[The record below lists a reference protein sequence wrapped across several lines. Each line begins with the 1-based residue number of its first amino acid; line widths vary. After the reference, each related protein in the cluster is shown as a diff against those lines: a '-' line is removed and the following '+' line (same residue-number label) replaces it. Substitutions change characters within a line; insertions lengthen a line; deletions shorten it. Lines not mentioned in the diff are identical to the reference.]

1 MINVKFRSPWF
12 LIAAL
17 SVLAAGRLPALSDF
31 YWEQPAVFSA
41 VPGYFPVSA
50 FSEDFSVVAW
60 QEREANRDSRI
71 AGDGWI
77 RVSLAVKKNGEPWQ
91 IRGIDGVSYAYSG
104 TQPSILSIALDKRG
118 RIIIAAAAST
128 TQTEIL
134 ISDDLGETFARYR
147 VDAGSESSVAPRIFV
162 RADGGYLLFVTRG
175 YEQSLSI
182 YYARSDDGVSWSPFE
197 LFVRNTDLQLNFLP
211 THGSIGSTDY
221 VIFQSFVGGADSV
234 PAFQLYL
241 TASVDGGAAWTPP
254 RRLTDFQ
261 DPVMNT
267 AAGPDLF
274 DNQRP
279 HLSPS
284 GNSLFLVWERRYST
298 GSPQVYGARI
308 APGGNLS
315 GPAERINSDE
325 AYCNNPVVFMYQ
337 GTPTVVWFDNRRG
350 NNRIFLAQQSGLDWQ
365 NHELSGAGG
374 EASFAR
380 PVVNK
385 DGLFVFW
392 QNTARGTDRI
402 FSLAPDTSVAAPRLT
417 ARNFTPSRRSRSERV
432 QVSWDVPPDPSGI
445 MGFSWSW
452 SQSEADEPPREILA
466 YNTGNTTTRS
476 TELAAREDGS
486 WFFTLMAQ
494 DFAGNWSRPSRLE
507 FIRDTT
513 PPEAA
518 GIIPPVLD
526 ERGYLASNTF
536 SLEWIPP
543 PAPDVAG
550 YTWDLQYLGAAE
562 PFDGLGGGEFAAAAE
577 TQFASPPPPA
587 PRLMGSGASVSYI
600 NQDDGVWRFT
610 ISAIDS
616 VGNIGPPSTLFF
628 RTDKYIPH
636 TYVTYV
642 DSSQDEQGLLS
653 LRIMGRGFSHGGN
666 VGRFFLDRDGEP
678 PYDRE
683 FFLDREDFRVLSDRE
698 ILAGRVEDM
707 EEGTYRLGLVH
718 PLRGLYLTNPIV
730 AVDKTGT
737 VKFGDYSRMWE
748 PSWLIR
754 EGRRFVFDFSLFFVI
769 VVLALCAIGLV
780 ASVRGIGHAV
790 AEGAAVKV
798 EAVALIT
805 GDFMPSEKK
814 KRLTRIKKRGGGLRL
829 KLASFTIALVLL
841 VVVMVSTPLY
851 LMMTRTQ
858 QETLLQGLW
867 DRSAVLLEGLA
878 TSARAYLPSGVV
890 LELGFLP
897 AQSAAV
903 PESRYVTITGYSTG
917 STIYNDHVWATNDPD
932 ILSKIDT
939 AELAPGVSRLTDV
952 LSPRLEVISRE
963 LNERARAEVGDISRT
978 ITELTREGVS
988 IATRLD
994 QASQQRLADI
1004 QVTTQALEARLTESL
1019 AAIAR
1024 QIGSEPAFST
1034 GTLARDG
1041 NNTYIFFKPVMY
1053 RQGSDDNYF
1062 RGLIRMEVS
1071 IDSIAAKITEGQRD
1085 LLWVI
1090 LIVALTALAI
1100 GVIGALIFSSLI
1112 IRPIRKLVGHVER
1125 IRDTEDKAKLEGM
1138 DIAIQS
1144 QDEIAV
1150 LGNTINDMTHGLVK
1164 AALASQDLSIGK
1176 EIQKKFIPLELDREG
1191 NKLSSGY
1198 KDTKNAHFFGYY
1210 EGAKG
1215 VSGDYFDYQDLDGRY
1230 YAIIKCDVAGKGI
1243 PAALIMIQ
1251 VATMFLNYFKQWKP
1265 TAKGMRIE
1273 EVVYQI
1279 NDFIETLGFKGRFAA
1294 FTLCLFDSQTG
1305 IARFCNAGDNIIHLF
1320 DASERRVKTLTLP
1333 ETPATGVL
1341 PNFLVESKGGYTVQ
1355 TMTIDP
1361 GDMLLLYTDGI
1372 EEAKRKFRDGE
1383 FREILC
1389 TEGGAPNDTPHG
1401 NHVVGQGDEEM
1412 GPDRVQG
1419 IINAVMNKDMYTLYK
1434 YHNPE
1439 GEKELKFDFSDCEG
1453 KVEEVIMAMV
1463 SVEKMFRCYKD
1474 PKADDESRVLV
1485 DKKIDEFLKKHFLQ
1499 YRNYCSDI
1507 REYPGNDAYMYYTH
1521 VREDDQYDD
1530 LTILGIKRK

>member
-1 MINVKFRSPWF
+1 MKRPSYIW
-12 LIAAL
+12 IAAL
-17 SVLAAGRLPALSDF
+17 FVFLSPGLPALSDF
-31 YWEQPAVFSA
+31 YWEEPEVFSS
-41 VPGYFPVSA
+41 GSGCFPVSA
-50 FSEDFSVVAW
+50 FSGGFSVIAW
-60 QEREANRDSRI
+60 QELEANQDPQI
-71 AGDGWI
+71 AGDGFI
-77 RVSLAVKKNGEPWQ
+77 NISLAVRNSGEPWQ
-91 IRGIDGVSYAYSG
+91 LRRSVGGRYAYSG
-104 TQPSILSIALDKRG
+104 TVPSILSIALDKKG
-118 RIIIAAAAST
+118 RILIAAAAST

-134 ISDDLGETFARYR
+134 ISEDWGETFSRYR

-162 RADGGYLLFVTRG
+162 RSDGGYLLFVTRG
-175 YEQSLSI
+175 YEESLSI
-182 YYARSDDGVSWSPFE
+182 YYARSDDGASWSPFE
-197 LFVRNTDLQLNFLP
+197 LFVKNTDLQLNFLP
-211 THGSIGSTDY
+211 THGSLGSTDY
-221 VIFQSFVGGADSV
+221 VIFQSFVGSADV
-234 PAFQLYL
+234 IPAFQLFL
-241 TASVDGGAAWTPP
+241 MTSADGGITWTPP
-254 RRLTDFQ
+254 RRFTGFQ

-267 AAGPDLF
+267 SAGPERF

-279 HLSPS
+279 HLSVYE
-284 GNSLFLVWERRYST
+284 NNLFLVWERRFGT
-298 GSPQVYGARI
+298 GSPQIYGV
-308 APGGNLS
+308 LV
-315 GPAERINSDE
+315 GPAGNMAGPVERINSEE
-325 AYCNNPVVFMYQ
+325 AYCNNPVAFIYEQV
-337 GTPTVVWFDNRRG
+337 PTVVWFDNRRG
-350 NNRIFLAQQSGLDWQ
+350 NDRVFLAQRSGMSWQ
-365 NHELSGAGG
+365 NYDISGSSGD
-374 EASFAR
+374 ASFAR
-380 PVVNK
+380 PAVGS

-392 QNTARGTDRI
+392 QTRARGSDRI
-402 FSLAPDTSVAAPRLT
+402 ISLAPDTSVIAPRLT
-417 ARNFTPSRRSRSERV
+417 PRNFTPSRRSRSERV
-432 QVSWDVPPDPSGI
+432 QVSWNVPPDPSGI
-445 MGFSWSW
+445 MGFSWNW
-452 SQSEADEPPREILA
+452 SQSETDEPPREILF
-466 YNTGNTTTRS
+466 YNTGNAAS
-476 TELAAREDGS
+476 QNMELIAPEDGS
-486 WFFTLMAQ
+486 WFFTLIAQ
-494 DFAGNWSRPSRLE
+494 DFAGNWSRPAGLE

-513 PPEAA
+513 PPAA
-518 GIIPPVLD
+518 AAVIPPELD
-526 ERGYLASNTF
+526 GRGYLTSNTF
-536 SLEWIPP
+536 SLAWEPP
-543 PAPDVAG
+543 PDPDIAG
-550 YTWDLQYLGAAE
+550 YTWVLQYVGGPEQAA
-562 PFDGLGGGEFAAAAE
+562 GLDNDEFIAAAE
-577 TQFASPPPPA
+577 TLSASPA
-587 PRLMGSGASVSYI
+587 RLTPWIMGGDTSVSYT
-600 NQDDGVWRFT
+600 NQDDGIWRFSV
-610 ISAIDS
+610 SAIDE
-616 VGNIGPPSTLFF
+616 VGNIGPQTSIFF

-653 LRIMGRGFSHGGN
+653 VRIMGRGFSNGGN
-666 VGRFFLDRDGEP
+666 VQRIFLDRDGTP

-683 FFLDREDFRVLSDRE
+683 FSLTRGDFRVLSDRE
-698 ILAGRVEDM
+698 ITGLRVEDM
-707 EEGTYRLGLVH
+707 EEGLYRLGLVH
-718 PLRGLYLTNPIV
+718 PLRGLYLTDPLV
-730 AVDKTGT
+730 GVDKTGT
-737 VKFGDYSRMWE
+737 VKFGDYSRIWE

-754 EGRRFVFDFSLFFVI
+754 EGRRFVFDFSLLFVI
-769 VVLALCAIGLV
+769 VILVFCAVGFI
-780 ASVRGIGHAV
+780 ASIRGIGNAV
-790 AEGAAVKV
+790 AESAAVKI

-814 KRLTRIKKRGGGLRL
+814 KRLVKIKKRGGGLRL
-829 KLASFTIALVLL
+829 KLASFTIVLVLL
-841 VVVMVSTPLY
+841 VVVMVSAPLY

-858 QETLLQGLW
+858 RETLLQGLW
-867 DRSAVLLEGLA
+867 DRSTVLLEGLA

-903 PESRYVTITGYSTG
+903 PEARYVTITGYSTG
-917 STIYNDHVWATNDPD
+917 STIYGDHVWATNDPD

-952 LSPRLEVISRE
+952 LSPRLEEISRE

-994 QASQQRLADI
+994 AASRQRLADI
-1004 QVTTQALEARLTESL
+1004 QVTTRSLEARLTESL
-1019 AAIAR
+1019 SNISR

-1034 GTLARDG
+1034 ATLARDG
-1041 NNTYIFFKPVMY
+1041 SSTYIFFKPVMY
-1053 RQGSDDNYF
+1053 RQGAEDNYF
-1062 RGLIRMEVS
+1062 RGLIRLEVS
-1071 IDSIAAKITEGQRD
+1071 IDSIIAEITHGQRD
-1085 LLWVI
+1085 LLRVI
-1090 LIVALTALAI
+1090 LIVALAAI
-1100 GVIGALIFSSLI
+1100 TIGAIGALVLSSLI
-1112 IRPIRKLVGHVER
+1112 IRPIRKLVTHVER

-1138 DIAIQS
+1138 DINIRS

-1230 YAIIKCDVAGKGI
+1230 YAVIKCDVAGKGI

-1265 TAKGMRIE
+1265 TAKGMHIE

-1305 IARFCNAGDNIIHLF
+1305 IVRFCNAGDNIIHLF
-1320 DASERRVKTLTLP
+1320 DASEGRVKTMTLP

-1355 TMTIDP
+1355 TLTIDH
-1361 GDMLLLYTDGI
+1361 GDILLLYTDGI
-1372 EEAKRKFRDGE
+1372 EEAKRKFRDAE
-1383 FREILC
+1383 FKEILC

-1412 GPDRVQG
+1412 GPDRVQE
-1419 IINAVMNKDMYTLYK
+1419 IINAVMNKNVYTLYK

-1439 GEKELKFDFSDCEG
+1439 GEVELKFDFSECDG

-1463 SVEKMFRCYKD
+1463 SVEKMFRCYKN
-1474 PKADDESRVLV
+1474 PKADDDARVLV
-1485 DKKIDEFLKKHFLQ
+1485 DKKVDEFLKKHFLQ
-1499 YRNYCSDI
+1499 YRNYCSYT
-1507 REYPGNDAYMYYTH
+1507 REYPGSDAYMYYTR